1 MLLML
6 LHYWGGPN
14 SEVLGIADQ
23 EILLS
28 CLCFFGER
36 SGGEER
42 GELQGPAA
50 LLSVFIRGQ
59 NGDRIK
65 RDIREGNG

>member
-6 LHYWGGPN
+6 LHYWEGPN
-14 SEVLGIADQ
+14 SKDFGIADQ
-23 EILLS
+23 EMLLS

-50 LLSVFIRGQ
+50 LLSVFIKERSKGRQ
-59 NGDRIK
+59 N
-65 RDIREGNG
+65 

>member
-6 LHYWGGPN
+6 LHYWGGP
-14 SEVLGIADQ
+14 SSKDLGIADQ

-36 SGGEER
+36 SGGGEK

-50 LLSVFIRGQ
+50 LLSVFIKDRLKGRQ
-59 NGDRIK
+59 N
-65 RDIREGNG
+65 

>member
-1 MLLML
+1 ML

-14 SEVLGIADQ
+14 SEDLGIADW
-23 EILLS
+23 EILLL
-28 CLCFFGER
+28 CLCFLGER

-50 LLSVFIRGQ
+50 LLSVYIKERSKGRQ
-59 NGDRIK
+59 N
-65 RDIREGNG
+65 